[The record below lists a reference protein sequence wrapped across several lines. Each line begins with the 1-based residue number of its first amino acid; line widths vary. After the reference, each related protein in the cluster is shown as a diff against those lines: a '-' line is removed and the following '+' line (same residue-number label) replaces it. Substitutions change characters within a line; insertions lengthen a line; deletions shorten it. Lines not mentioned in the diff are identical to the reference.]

1 MENTKNF
8 FENWAETQTKMLEN
22 WTEKTQEFS
31 KNIFGGHPIANGT
44 EIYQDWLKK
53 QQENLKTF
61 TKGAEKTAEN
71 VASETGNVFDNFFD
85 QWKNVQ
91 EKTIEMWNGASG
103 KMNEFFTGFSM
114 GHQTGAAAESIME
127 QAKKYQDSWK
137 NGLKTMS
144 DAMHSPMSGKIEEFA
159 SKTINETMGA
169 LQKGTDNF
177 KKLYELWSPVF
188 KAAQNNVF
196 NAEEYKKLMNPVTY
210 KELMDKM
217 FGFDALNPLKQ
228 GYDQYMKTASTWY
241 ENMGGKA
248 KESYESWKASMEEFA
263 NKLPQNQ
270 EVLAEMFKNFSNQ
283 LKSSVSPFFK
293 LMPESREKAQMMMMN
308 ELGDLYIASA
318 NKLANL
324 QHLVYK
330 QGAKVNEKILEAIA
344 ENVKGGKLETDF
356 TEFYNN
362 WINENGKSF
371 ENLFHTD
378 EFSKLQGELVTLDSQ
393 IRGTSDKL
401 MEHALAPFPVVLKSQ
416 LDELYK
422 TNYEL
427 KKQVYE
433 MGKQLALMVNGKAN
447 VASEK
452 VEETAKAED
461 PKVSKTAT
469 VAKKK

>member
-8 FENWAETQTKMLEN
+8 FENWAETQQKMLET
-22 WTEKTQEFS
+22 WTEKTQEFQ
-31 KNIFGGHPIANGT
+31 KNVFGSQPIAKGT

-61 TKGAEKTAEN
+61 TKGAEKTADN
-71 VASETGNVFDNFFD
+71 VASEANNVFDNFFD

-91 EKTIEMWNGASG
+91 EKTIEMWSGASN
-103 KMNEFFTGFSM
+103 KMNEFVTAFTM
-114 GHQTGAAAESIME
+114 GQQTGAVAGTIME
-127 QAKKYQDSWK
+127 QTKKYQEAWQ
-137 NGLKTMS
+137 NGLKTMT
-144 DAMHSPMSGKIEEFA
+144 DAINMPMGGKIEEFA
-159 SKTINETMGA
+159 SKTIHETMGA
-169 LQKGTDNF
+169 MQKGADNF

-188 KAAQNNVF
+188 KAAQSNVF
-196 NAEEYKKLMNPVTY
+196 STEEYKKLMNPVMY

-248 KESYESWKASMEEFA
+248 KESYDSWKASMEEFA

-270 EVLAEMFKNFSNQ
+270 EMMSEMFKNFSTQ

-293 LMPESREKAQMMMMN
+293 LMPDSREKAQMMLMN

-324 QHLVYK
+324 QHIVYK

-344 ENVKGGKLETDF
+344 AKVKDGKPETDF

-362 WINENGKSF
+362 WISENGKAF
-371 ENLFHTD
+371 EDLFHTD
-378 EFSKLQGELVTLDSQ
+378 EFSKLQGELVTLDAQ
-393 IRGTSDKL
+393 IRSTSDKL
-401 MEHALAPFPVVLKSQ
+401 MEHALAPYPVVLKSQ

-433 MGKQLALMVNGKAN
+433 MSKQVASMVNGKAT
-447 VASEK
+447 ATTAT
-452 VEETAKAED
+452 ETHAAEAPKAA
-461 PKVSKTAT
+461 KTAT
-469 VAKKK
+469 ATAAKKK